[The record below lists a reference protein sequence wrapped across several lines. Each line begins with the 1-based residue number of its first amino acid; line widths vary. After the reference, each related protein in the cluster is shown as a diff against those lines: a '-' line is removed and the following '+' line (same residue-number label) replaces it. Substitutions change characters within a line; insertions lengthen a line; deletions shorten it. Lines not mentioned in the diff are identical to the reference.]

1 MSGKTKFYLYIINQK
16 IYMKK
21 EKILLSTVYTNVM
34 KLKLPLKDKRPEQ
47 TLHQRG

>member
-21 EKILLSTVYTNVM
+21 EKNT
-34 KLKLPLKDKRPEQ
+34 
-47 TLHQRG
+47 TLNSIYKCDETQNYH